1 MENELVI
8 ELEEDILDISISDEQ
23 DVREILE
30 DISKK
35 LDLINGEV
43 I

>member
-8 ELEEDILDISISDEQ
+8 ELEEDVLDISISNDQ

>member
-1 MENELVI
+1 MGNELVI
-8 ELEEDILDISISDEQ
+8 ELEEDVLDISISDDE

-30 DISKK
+30 DIANY